1 MNNMLNQKSILSI
14 YKKELNDFFYSSIAY
29 VFLVLFIVIPNV
41 IWFYFIGGIFT
52 ENNATMRSYFS
63 ILPYVFIIFIPGLTM
78 GAWSK
83 ERNSGTI
90 EILFTLPV
98 SQMEVLLGKFFAALT
113 LVAVALASI
122 LPVPLLTHILLGSFD
137 WGQIFAQFFGSLLL
151 AGCYIALTFFLSSL
165 TKELIDS
172 FLLSA
177 SILLV
182 LTLIG
187 FYAQKVEF
195 YPWLAWL
202 KTFFNNISLSTHFM
216 NFSKGV
222 IDSRDLIYYL
232 GLTVMFF
239 FLNIYSLDSKRW
251 S

>member
-1 MNNMLNQKSILSI
+1 MLNYKSIYSI
-14 YKKELNDFFYSSIAY
+14 YKKEIKDFFYSSIAY
-29 VFLVLFIVIPNV
+29 VFLALFIVIPNA
-41 IWFYFIGGIFT
+41 IWFFFIGGIFA
-52 ENNATMRSYFS
+52 ENNATMRTYFA
-63 ILPYVFIIFIPGLTM
+63 ILPYIFIIFIPGLTM

-90 EILFTLPV
+90 ELLFTLPV

-122 LPVPLLTHILLGSFD
+122 LPVPVLTHFMLGSFD
-137 WGQIFAQFFGSLLL
+137 WGQIFAQYLGALLL
-151 AGCYIALTFFLSSL
+151 AGCYIAITFFLSSL

-182 LTLIG
+182 LTIIG
-187 FYAQKVEF
+187 YFAQRLQFVS
-195 YPWLAWL
+195 WLAWV
-202 KTFFNNISLSTHFM
+202 KVVFNNISLSTHFM

-222 IDSRDLIYYL
+222 IDSRDVIYYI
-232 GLTVMFF
+232 GLIAVFF
-239 FLNIYSLDSKRW
+239 YLNIYSLDSKRW